1 MKIGENYSYLS
12 PASSPAASSAP
23 ARDSRQ
29 VSAGSSGSDS
39 IGGVVMKAADARA
52 AKVEQL
58 KRAVQEGTYKVD
70 AQALSGKII
79 DRYLGR

>member
-1 MKIGENYSYLS
+1 
-12 PASSPAASSAP
+12 
-23 ARDSRQ
+23 
-29 VSAGSSGSDS
+29 
-39 IGGVVMKAADARA
+39 MKAADARA

-70 AQALSGKII
+70 AKALSGKII